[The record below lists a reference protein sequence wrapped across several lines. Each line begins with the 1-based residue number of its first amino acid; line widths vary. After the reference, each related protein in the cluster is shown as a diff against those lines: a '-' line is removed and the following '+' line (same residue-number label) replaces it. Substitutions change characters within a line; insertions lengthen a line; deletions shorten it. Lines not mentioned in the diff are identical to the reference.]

1 MRPSGRPAP
10 APGPTGTGSPGR
22 ALPGPGSP
30 GRALPGPGSPGRA
43 SPGPGSPGRA
53 SPGRASPG
61 PGSPGRASR
70 GAGSPGRASRGP
82 ARTGRNA
89 MTTMTNSGLAAS
101 IRGFRL
107 GPSQRI
113 LLLTVAVAA
122 VAVTLFVIVVGPM
135 PAAPT
140 ALNLPWPVWAAA
152 FAASEV
158 LVVHVQWQRD
168 AHTFS
173 ISDLVLAA
181 GLYLAA
187 PGALVTALVVGAGAA
202 LLLHRRQTGL
212 RLAFN
217 VAEYAL
223 GATLGVTTFAA
234 LSAVTTGSLSWLAAL
249 AAVFVSTVTADL
261 CVFAVLTILE
271 GRAELGQLMQLFA
284 SSLPFTL
291 GSAAIGLVVARTVA
305 SDPAGLALL
314 ALPTLLIIV
323 AYRAY
328 TRAREQQENLRLLHE
343 VTSLLHSGDSQEALG
358 DFLDSVRSAFRAE
371 MAELVLLGPAGRDGA
386 TVTRSRE
393 GMEPVVM
400 APLDDAEDHTRL
412 LRLATASGALTTR
425 TGSGRGQ
432 QLDAYATGRGLQDAM
447 ASALR
452 TDDRVHGLL
461 LVGGRLG
468 DVTTFSSSDLALLDT
483 FARHVATSLERG
495 RLEENL
501 RQVTDLKEQLRHQAL
516 HDPLTSLP
524 NRTLFLDRARHAV
537 DTAGRTGV
545 YPAVLYLDLDGFK
558 PVNDTFGHEAG
569 DTLLRTVA
577 DRLRGCLR
585 PADTAARLGGDEF
598 AVLLNGPIDRF
609 GVARIIERMRAQL
622 DVPVLLGEGVVTT
635 VGASIGVALGDGG
648 TPDAD
653 TLVRHADIAMYAAKR
668 GLGEDFLVYE
678 PGMGNATVTR
688 KDITAEL
695 AAAVRG
701 GQMRTVYQPL
711 IDMRTGRPIG
721 AEALVRWEHPT
732 DGLRSPDQFI
742 GLAEENGLITRIGEL
757 VLDDACRQAARW
769 VAESPEQ
776 EDLLV
781 TVNLSAR
788 QVAADQIVEQVRA
801 ALAGSG
807 LEPHRLVLEITE
819 TVLMQDRDAAAAT
832 LWLLKGLG
840 VRIAIDDFGTGYS
853 SLAYLRRFPI
863 DMLKVAREFVDG
875 LGRDAH
881 DDVITRAIVE
891 LATTLGLLTV
901 AEGVET
907 TQQSE
912 TVAALGCDIAQGYL
926 FSRPIEADAASEV
939 MAATV
944 WPTLGL
950 PVGPGTGTGPQGE
963 LASAS

>member
-1 MRPSGRPAP
+1 
-10 APGPTGTGSPGR
+10 
-22 ALPGPGSP
+22 
-30 GRALPGPGSPGRA
+30 
-43 SPGPGSPGRA
+43 
-53 SPGRASPG
+53 
-61 PGSPGRASR
+61 
-70 GAGSPGRASRGP
+70 
-82 ARTGRNA
+82 

-122 VAVTLFVIVVGPM
+122 VAATLFVIVVGPM

-140 ALNLPWPVWAAA
+140 ALNLPWVAWAAA
-152 FAASEV
+152 FAVSEV

-187 PGALVTALVVGAGAA
+187 PGDLVLALVAGAGAA

-217 VAEYAL
+217 VAQYAL
-223 GATLGVTTFAA
+223 GATLGVATFAA
-234 LSAVTTGSLSWLAAL
+234 LSGVATGSLSWLAAL

-261 CVFAVLTILE
+261 CVFAVFTILE
-271 GRAELGQLMQLFA
+271 GRAELRRLMQLLA
-284 SSLPFTL
+284 TSLPFTL
-291 GSAAIGLVVARTVA
+291 GSAAIGLVLARTVV
-305 SDPAGLALL
+305 SDPAALALL

-371 MAELVLLGPAGRDGA
+371 MAELVLLGPAGREGA
-386 TVTRSRE
+386 TVSRSRE
-393 GMEPVVM
+393 GEESMVM
-400 APLDDAEDHTRL
+400 AALDDPDDHHRL

-432 QLDAYATGRGLQDAM
+432 QLDAYAAGRGLKDAM

-516 HDPLTSLP
+516 HDPLTGLP
-524 NRTLFLDRARHAV
+524 NRTLFMDRARHAV
-537 DTAGRTGV
+537 DTAGRTRAF
-545 YPAVLYLDLDGFK
+545 PAVLYLDLDGFK

-569 DTLLRTVA
+569 DVLLRTVA

-609 GVARIIERMRAQL
+609 GVARVVARIRAQL

-635 VGASIGVALGDGG
+635 VGASIGIGLGDAMTG
-648 TPDAD
+648 DAD
-653 TLVRHADIAMYAAKR
+653 TLVRHADIAMYASKR
-668 GLGEDFLVYE
+668 SVGDDFLIYE

-688 KDITAEL
+688 KDSAAEL
-695 AAAVRG
+695 AAAIRAG
-701 GQMRTVYQPL
+701 ELRTVYQPL
-711 IDMRTGRPIG
+711 VDMRTGRPIG
-721 AEALVRWEHPT
+721 AEALVRWEHPI
-732 DGLRSPDQFI
+732 DGLRVPDQFI
-742 GLAEENGLITRIGEL
+742 ALAEESGLITEIGVL
-757 VLDDACRQAARW
+757 VLNDACHQAARW
-769 VAESPEQ
+769 VADSPEQ

-788 QVAADQIVEQVRA
+788 QVADSRIVEQVAA
-801 ALAGSG
+801 ALTDSG

-819 TVLMQDRDAAAAT
+819 TVLMHDRDAAAAT
-832 LWLLKGLG
+832 LWQLKGLG

-891 LATTLGLLTV
+891 LAGTLGLLTV
-901 AEGVET
+901 AEGIET
-907 TQQSE
+907 TQQSD

-926 FSRPIEADAASEV
+926 FSRPIEAEAVGALVSTRVWSELLPEQRSNRSAAQLTAAS
-939 MAATV
+939 
-944 WPTLGL
+944 
-950 PVGPGTGTGPQGE
+950 
-963 LASAS
+963 

>member
-1 MRPSGRPAP
+1 
-10 APGPTGTGSPGR
+10 
-22 ALPGPGSP
+22 
-30 GRALPGPGSPGRA
+30 
-43 SPGPGSPGRA
+43 
-53 SPGRASPG
+53 
-61 PGSPGRASR
+61 
-70 GAGSPGRASRGP
+70 
-82 ARTGRNA
+82 

-107 GPSQRI
+107 GPPQRI

-122 VAVTLFVIVVGPM
+122 LAATLFVIVVGPM
-135 PAAPT
+135 PAPPT
-140 ALNLPWPVWAAA
+140 ALNLPWVVWAAA

-187 PGALVTALVVGAGAA
+187 PAELVTALVVGAGAA
-202 LLLHRRQTGL
+202 LVLHRRQTGL

-217 VAEYAL
+217 VAQYGL
-223 GATLGVTTFAA
+223 GATLGVATFAA
-234 LSAVTTGSLSWLAAL
+234 LSAVATGNLTWVAAL

-261 CVFAVLTILE
+261 CVFTVFTILE
-271 GRAELGQLMQLFA
+271 GRAELRRLLELLA
-284 SSLPFTL
+284 HSLPFTL
-291 GSAAIGLVVARTVA
+291 GSAAIGLVVARTVVD
-305 SDPAGLALL
+305 DPAALALL

-328 TRAREQQENLRLLHE
+328 TGAQEQQENLRLLHE
-343 VTSLLHSGDSQEALG
+343 VTSLLHAGDSQEALG

-386 TVTRSRE
+386 TMSRSRE
-393 GMEPVVM
+393 GDDPIVM
-400 APLDDAEDHTRL
+400 APLDDPDEHHRL
-412 LRLATASGALTTR
+412 LRLATASGVLTTR

-432 QLDAYATGRGLQDAM
+432 QLDAYAASRGLKDAM

-468 DVTTFSSSDLALLDT
+468 DVTTFSSNDLALLDT

-516 HDPLTSLP
+516 HDPLTGLP
-524 NRTLFLDRARHAV
+524 NRTLFLDRVRHAV
-537 DTAGRTGV
+537 DTAGRSRIW
-545 YPAVLYLDLDGFK
+545 PAVLYMDLDGFK

-569 DTLLRTVA
+569 DVLLRTVA

-598 AVLLNGPIDRF
+598 VLLLNGPIDRL
-609 GVARIIERMRAQL
+609 GVARIVERVRAQL
-622 DVPVLLGEGVVTT
+622 DVPVLLGDGVVTT
-635 VGASIGVALGDGG
+635 VGASIGIAIGDAG

-653 TLVRHADIAMYAAKR
+653 TLVRNADIAMYTAKR
-668 GLGEDFLVYE
+668 SPGLDFLVYE
-678 PGMGNATVTR
+678 PALGATAVTR
-688 KDITAEL
+688 KDSASEL
-695 AAAVRG
+695 ASAIAS
-701 GQMRTVYQPL
+701 GQLRTVYQPL
-711 IDMRTGRPIG
+711 IDMRTGRPVG
-721 AEALVRWEHPT
+721 AEALVRWEHPIE
-732 DGLRSPDQFI
+732 GLRSPDQFI
-742 GLAEENGLITRIGEL
+742 ALAEETGLITEIGAL
-757 VLDDACRQAARW
+757 VLDDACQQAARW
-769 VAESPEQ
+769 VAASPELD
-776 EDLLV
+776 DLMV

-788 QVAADQIVEQVRA
+788 QVAAPDIVTQVSA
-801 ALAGSG
+801 ALDRSG
-807 LEPHRLVLEITE
+807 LEPSRLVLEITE

-832 LWLLKGLG
+832 LWQLKDLG

-853 SLAYLRRFPI
+853 SLAYLRRFPL

-891 LATTLGLLTV
+891 LAGTLGLLTV
-901 AEGVET
+901 AEGIET
-907 TQQSE
+907 TQQSQH
-912 TVAALGCDIAQGYL
+912 VAALGCDLAQGFLY
-926 FSRPIEADAASEV
+926 SRPVEADEVRALVAAQAWSDV
-939 MAATV
+939 IVPQQSPAGHAA
-944 WPTLGL
+944 
-950 PVGPGTGTGPQGE
+950 E
-963 LASAS
+963 LTAAG

>member
-61 PGSPGRASR
+61 PGSPGPASR
-70 GAGSPGRASRGP
+70 GAGSPGPGSRGP

-386 TVTRSRE
+386 TVSRSIE
-393 GMEPVVM
+393 GGEPVVM
-400 APLDDAEDHTRL
+400 APLEDPDDHHRL
-412 LRLATASGALTTR
+412 LRLATASGAQSTR
-425 TGSGRGQ
+425 TSSSRGQ
-432 QLDAYATGRGLQDAM
+432 QLHAYAASRGLKDAM
-447 ASALR
+447 VAALR

-468 DVTTFSSSDLALLDT
+468 DVTTFSSSDLSLLDT

-516 HDPLTSLP
+516 HDPLTGLP

-537 DTAGRTGV
+537 DAAARTRI
-545 YPAVLYLDLDGFK
+545 YPAILYIDLDGFK

-569 DTLLRTVA
+569 DSLLRTVA

-598 AVLLNGPIDRF
+598 ALLLNGPVDRF
-609 GVARIIERMRAQL
+609 AIARVVERIRTQL
-622 DVPVLLGEGVVTT
+622 EVPVVLGDGVVAT
-635 VGASIGVALGDGG
+635 VGASVGVAVADADI
-648 TPDAD
+648 TDAD
-653 TLVRHADIAMYAAKR
+653 TLVRQSDIAMYAAKR
-668 GLGEDFLVYE
+668 ALGTDFVVYE
-678 PGMGNATVTR
+678 PGLGETAVNR
-688 KDITAEL
+688 KDSAAEL
-695 AAAVRG
+695 AAAIRNG
-701 GQMRTVYQPL
+701 ELTTVYQPL
-711 IDMRTGRPIG
+711 IEVRTGRPIG
-721 AEALVRWEHPT
+721 AEALVRWQQPS
-732 DGLRSPDQFI
+732 GVMRLPDEFI
-742 GLAEENGLITRIGEL
+742 GLAEESGLITEIGKI
-757 VLDDACRQAARW
+757 VLNDACQQAARW
-769 VAESPEQ
+769 VSEAPVGNE
-776 EDLLV
+776 LLV

-788 QVAADQIVEQVRA
+788 QVADDAIVDHVRE
-801 ALAGSG
+801 ALEASQ
-807 LEPHRLVLEITE
+807 LDPHRLVLEITE
-819 TVLMQDRDAAAAT
+819 TVLMHDRDAAAAT
-832 LWLLKGLG
+832 LWQLKGLG

-891 LATTLGLLTV
+891 LASTLGLLTV
-901 AEGVET
+901 AEGIET
-907 TQQSE
+907 TQQQEHVS
-912 TVAALGCDIAQGYL
+912 ALGCDLAQGYL
-926 FSRPIEADAASEV
+926 FSHPVDAEAVRA
-939 MAATV
+939 
-944 WPTLGL
+944 L
-950 PVGPGTGTGPQGE
+950 VGE
-963 LASAS
+963 RE

>member
-1 MRPSGRPAP
+1 MS
-10 APGPTGTGSPGR
+10 T
-22 ALPGPGSP
+22 
-30 GRALPGPGSPGRA
+30 
-43 SPGPGSPGRA
+43 
-53 SPGRASPG
+53 
-61 PGSPGRASR
+61 
-70 GAGSPGRASRGP
+70 
-82 ARTGRNA
+82 RT
-89 MTTMTNSGLAAS
+89 L
-101 IRGFRL
+101 RL

-122 VAVTLFVIVVGPM
+122 VAVALFVVVVRHLPT
-135 PAAPT
+135 APT
-140 ALNLPWPVWAAA
+140 ALNLPWVLWAVA

-158 LVVHVQWQRD
+158 AVVHVQWQRD

-181 GLYLAA
+181 GLYLTTPSQLA
-187 PGALVTALVVGAGAA
+187 PALVLGAAAALVVA
-202 LLLHRRQTGL
+202 RRQTGL

-217 VAEYAL
+217 VAQYAL
-223 GATLGVTTFAA
+223 GATLAVCTFAA
-234 LSAVTTGSLSWLAAL
+234 LSDVTPPGLDWLAAL

-261 CVFAVLTILE
+261 CVFAVFAILE
-271 GRAELGQLMQLFA
+271 GRAQPARLLQLFA

-291 GSAAIGLVVARTVA
+291 GSAAVGILLVRTSVA
-305 SDPAGLALL
+305 DPAALALL

-328 TRAREQQENLRLLHE
+328 TGAREQQENLRLLHE
-343 VTSLLHSGDSQEALG
+343 VTSLLHNNGDSQAALG

-371 MAELVLLGPAGRDGA
+371 MAELVLLGPAGHEGTTVSRSRDGA
-386 TVTRSRE
+386 
-393 GMEPVVM
+393 EPVVM
-400 APLDDAEDHTRL
+400 VPLDDPEDQQRL

-425 TGSGRGQ
+425 TGPGRGQ
-432 QLDAYATGRGLQDAM
+432 HLDTYAAGRGLKDAM
-447 ASALR
+447 AAALR

-461 LVGGRLG
+461 VVGGRLG
-468 DVTTFSSSDLALLDT
+468 DVTTFSSSDLALLET

-516 HDPLTSLP
+516 HDPLTGLP
-524 NRTLFLDRARHAV
+524 NRTLFLDRVRHAV
-537 DTAGRTGV
+537 DTAGRSGV
-545 YPAVLYLDLDGFK
+545 WPAVVYLDLDGFK

-569 DTLLRTVA
+569 DVLLRTVA

-598 AVLLNGPIDRF
+598 VVLLNGPIDRF
-609 GVARIIERMRAQL
+609 GVDRVIERIRAQL

-635 VGASIGVALGDGG
+635 VGASIGVAIGDVEI
-648 TPDAD
+648 PDAD
-653 TLVRHADIAMYAAKR
+653 TLVRYADIAMYKAKR
-668 GLGEDFLVYE
+668 SVGNDYVIYE
-678 PGMGNATVTR
+678 PGLGDSASTG
-688 KDITAEL
+688 KDTTAEL
-695 AAAVRG
+695 AAAIRG

-732 DGLRSPDQFI
+732 EGLRSPDSFI
-742 GLAEENGLITRIGEL
+742 GLAEETGLITEIGEL
-757 VLDDACRQAARW
+757 VLNDACRQAAGW
-769 VAESPEQ
+769 VAASPEMT
-776 EDLLV
+776 DLLV

-788 QVAADQIVEQVRA
+788 QVGDEQIVDQVAA
-801 ALAGSG
+801 ALAASN

-819 TVLMQDRDAAAAT
+819 TVLMHDRDAAAAT
-832 LWLLKGLG
+832 LWQLKGLG

-875 LGRDAH
+875 LGRDAN

-891 LATTLGLLTV
+891 LASTLGLLTV
-901 AEGVET
+901 AEGIET
-907 TQQSE
+907 TQQSQ

-926 FSRPIEADAASEV
+926 FSRPIEADAVSALVAASVVSEIIV
-939 MAATV
+939 PRQPLALEGAS
-944 WPTLGL
+944 
-950 PVGPGTGTGPQGE
+950 GE
-963 LASAS
+963 FASAS

>member
-1 MRPSGRPAP
+1 
-10 APGPTGTGSPGR
+10 
-22 ALPGPGSP
+22 
-30 GRALPGPGSPGRA
+30 
-43 SPGPGSPGRA
+43 
-53 SPGRASPG
+53 
-61 PGSPGRASR
+61 
-70 GAGSPGRASRGP
+70 
-82 ARTGRNA
+82 

-122 VAVTLFVIVVGPM
+122 LAATLFVIVVGPM
-135 PAAPT
+135 PAPPT
-140 ALNLPWPVWAAA
+140 ALNLPWVVWAAA

-187 PGALVTALVVGAGAA
+187 PAELVTALVVGAGAA
-202 LLLHRRQTGL
+202 LVLHRRQTGL

-217 VAEYAL
+217 VAQYGL
-223 GATLGVTTFAA
+223 GATLGVATFAA
-234 LSAVTTGSLSWLAAL
+234 LSAVATGNLTWVAAL

-261 CVFAVLTILE
+261 CVFTVFTILE
-271 GRAELGQLMQLFA
+271 GRAELRRLLELLA
-284 SSLPFTL
+284 HSLPFTL
-291 GSAAIGLVVARTVA
+291 GSAAIGLVVARTVVD
-305 SDPAGLALL
+305 DPAALALL

-328 TRAREQQENLRLLHE
+328 TGAQEQQENLRLLHE
-343 VTSLLHSGDSQEALG
+343 VTSLLHAGDSQEALG

-386 TVTRSRE
+386 TMSRSRE
-393 GMEPVVM
+393 GDDPIVM
-400 APLDDAEDHTRL
+400 APLDDPDEHHRL
-412 LRLATASGALTTR
+412 LRLATASGVLTTR

-432 QLDAYATGRGLQDAM
+432 QLDAYAASRGLKDAM

-468 DVTTFSSSDLALLDT
+468 DVTTFSSNDLALLDT

-516 HDPLTSLP
+516 HDPLTGLP
-524 NRTLFLDRARHAV
+524 NRTLFLDRVRHAV
-537 DTAGRTGV
+537 DTAGRSRIW
-545 YPAVLYLDLDGFK
+545 PAVLYMDLDGFK

-569 DTLLRTVA
+569 DVLLRTVA

-598 AVLLNGPIDRF
+598 VLLLNGPIDRL
-609 GVARIIERMRAQL
+609 GVARIVERVRAQL
-622 DVPVLLGEGVVTT
+622 DVPVLLGDGVVTT
-635 VGASIGVALGDGG
+635 VGASIGIAIGDAG

-653 TLVRHADIAMYAAKR
+653 TLVRNADIAMYTAKR
-668 GLGEDFLVYE
+668 SPGLDFLVYE
-678 PGMGNATVTR
+678 PALGATAVTR
-688 KDITAEL
+688 KDSASEL
-695 AAAVRG
+695 ASAIAS
-701 GQMRTVYQPL
+701 GQLRTVYQPL
-711 IDMRTGRPIG
+711 IDMRTGRPVG
-721 AEALVRWEHPT
+721 AEALVRWEHPIE
-732 DGLRSPDQFI
+732 GLRSPDQFI
-742 GLAEENGLITRIGEL
+742 ALAEETGLITEIGAL
-757 VLDDACRQAARW
+757 VLDDACQQAARW
-769 VAESPEQ
+769 VAASPELD
-776 EDLLV
+776 DLMV

-788 QVAADQIVEQVRA
+788 QVAAPDIVTQVSA
-801 ALAGSG
+801 ALDRSG
-807 LEPHRLVLEITE
+807 LEPSRLVLEITE

-832 LWLLKGLG
+832 LWQLKDLG

-853 SLAYLRRFPI
+853 SLAYLRRFPL

-891 LATTLGLLTV
+891 LAGTLGLLTV
-901 AEGVET
+901 AEGIET
-907 TQQSE
+907 TQQSQH
-912 TVAALGCDIAQGYL
+912 VAALGCDLAQGFLY
-926 FSRPIEADAASEV
+926 SRPVEADEVRALVAAQAWSDV
-939 MAATV
+939 IVPQQSPAGHAA
-944 WPTLGL
+944 
-950 PVGPGTGTGPQGE
+950 E
-963 LASAS
+963 LTAAG